1 MRGGQQWK
9 PFAYD
14 ENYMSCAIVTSPF
27 PFISTGLWHL
37 LLEKSHKHDVM
48 DLITIPYKRMNI
60 LSISYVE
67 RSALTSRC
75 LSLAPLTS
83 ENIRS
88 SEL

>member
-1 MRGGQQWK
+1 MRGGQKWK

-14 ENYMSCAIVTSPF
+14 GNDVGCATVTSPF
-27 PFISTGLWHL
+27 PFISAGLWHL

-48 DLITIPYKRMNI
+48 DLITILYNRMNI

-67 RSALTSRC
+67 RSALTSI
-75 LSLAPLTS
+75 SIAPLTS